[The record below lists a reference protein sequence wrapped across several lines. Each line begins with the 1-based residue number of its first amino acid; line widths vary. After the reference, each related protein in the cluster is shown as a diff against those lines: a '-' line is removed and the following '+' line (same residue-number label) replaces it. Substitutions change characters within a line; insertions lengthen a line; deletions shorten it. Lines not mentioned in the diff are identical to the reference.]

1 MNSTSLTRE
10 HVHDTGTDLV
20 AAYEAQMEAKVSHRN
35 FHLSAP
41 PVLVE
46 AIRTEAAISGVY
58 QTDLLREAVLTW
70 ISNRIDQRN
79 NVEGK

>member
-1 MNSTSLTRE
+1 M
-10 HVHDTGTDLV
+10 
-20 AAYEAQMEAKVSHRN
+20 
-35 FHLSAP
+35 
-41 PVLVE
+41 LVE